1 MDHSYTRRREGGPP
15 GGPGGFGGFSGY
27 GGGGGGGGYG
37 GGGGGPG
44 GYGGG
49 GGPGGFSGGGG
60 YGGYGGG
67 GGPPGGPRRRFRD
80 YDPEEYAPRRKIHGQ
95 RPVDVYSPAI
105 QHVLTRLVPRRT
117 PYSYHVAPHEYYT
130 KDLVAASVTHYNPST
145 ALCTQWVNTSYHP
158 DSKGGRIRTPLYGLQ
173 WSPSGRR
180 LLCSTGRGEFVLF
193 NGQSFGVE
201 VKTVAHEDNRP
212 CRAIAWGR
220 RHDLILSGD
229 DAGKLKMWMSNFV
242 FMAEVDTSHRAVREI
257 TWAPLELKFCTAGQ
271 DGSARVW
278 DTNAVGSAH
287 TSAAS
292 AAADG
297 TERGVL
303 EEVKLEGH
311 GGDVTTAHWHPYRAL
326 IATGSQDTQCRL
338 WDPRTASRGS
348 IAALHGHSQTLTCV
362 RWHPDGRTLLSASK
376 DGTVKLWDIRKTQPE
391 VRRFTGH
398 TDAVDKVDWH
408 PTVSDLFA
416 STGADGSIL
425 YWMVAEG
432 DGSMVHGVEEVSR
445 DAAAIEAAHEKFR
458 DKPNPVH
465 CVAWSPLGN
474 MLASSG
480 HEVKYW
486 TRNKPGALE
495 EKERGGESDI
505 LDEQGHAM
513 A

>member
-1 MDHSYTRRREGGPP
+1 MDRGYPRRREGGA
-15 GGPGGFGGFSGY
+15 GFGVSGLS
-27 GGGGGGGGYG
+27 GGGDFSADF
-37 GGGGGPG
+37 GGGPANG
-44 GYGGG
+44 
-49 GGPGGFSGGGG
+49 
-60 YGGYGGG
+60 
-67 GGPPGGPRRRFRD
+67 PGGPRRRFRSD
-80 YDPEEYAPRRKIHGQ
+80 FDPEEYAPRRKLHGQ
-95 RPVDVYSPAI
+95 RPVDFYSPAI
-105 QHVLTRLVPRRT
+105 QHVLTRLVPRST
-117 PYSYHVAPHEYYT
+117 PYSYHVAPHEYHT
-130 KDLVAASVTHYNPST
+130 KDLVTASVTNYNAST

-158 DSKGGRIRTPLYGLQ
+158 DSKGGRIRTPLYALQ
-173 WSPSGRR
+173 WSASGRR
-180 LLCSTGRGEFVLF
+180 LLCSTGRGEFLLF

-229 DAGKLKMWMSNFV
+229 DAGRLKMWMSNFV
-242 FMAEVDTSHRAVREI
+242 FMSEVDTSHRAVREI
-257 TWAPLELKFCTAGQ
+257 SWAPLELKFCTAGQ
-271 DGSARVW
+271 DGSAKVW
-278 DTNAVGSAH
+278 DTNTVGAH
-287 TSAAS
+287 TAT
-292 AAADG
+292 
-297 TERGVL
+297 TEANEGNQAVL

-348 IAALHGHSQTLTCV
+348 IAALHGHSQALTCV

-376 DGTVKLWDIRKTQPE
+376 DGTIKLWDIRKTQPE
-391 VRRFTGH
+391 VKRFTGH
-398 TDAVDKVDWH
+398 LDAVDKVDWH

-416 STGADGSIL
+416 STGADGSVM

-432 DGSMVHGVEEVSR
+432 DGTVTHGVEEVIHE
-445 DAAAIEAAHEKFR
+445 AAIIEAAHDKFR

-474 MLASSG
+474 ILVSSG

-495 EKERGGESDI
+495 EKERGVESDI
-505 LDEQGHAM
+505 LDEQSHAM

>member
-1 MDHSYTRRREGGPP
+1 MAIIGSMDRGGGYPRRGGGFGFGFGYNGGPSGRGGGGHFSSNDGVGGPP
-15 GGPGGFGGFSGY
+15 GA
-27 GGGGGGGGYG
+27 
-37 GGGGGPG
+37 
-44 GYGGG
+44 
-49 GGPGGFSGGGG
+49 
-60 YGGYGGG
+60 
-67 GGPPGGPRRRFRD
+67 PRRRFRSD
-80 YDPEEYAPRRKIHGQ
+80 FDPEEYAPRRKIHGQ
-95 RPVDVYSPAI
+95 RPVDFYSPAI
-105 QHVLTRLVPRRT
+105 QHVLTRLVPRKS

-130 KDLVAASVTHYNPST
+130 KDLVNASVTNYNPST

-158 DSKGGRIRTPLYGLQ
+158 DSKGGRVRTPLYDLQ

-180 LLCSTGRGEFVLF
+180 LLCSTGRGEFLLF

-242 FMAEVDTSHRAVREI
+242 FMSEIDTSHRAVREI
-257 TWAPLELKFCTAGQ
+257 SWAPLELKFCTAGQ
-271 DGSARVW
+271 DGSAKVW
-278 DTNAVGSAH
+278 DTNTVGAH
-287 TSAAS
+287 AATSAGDAPM
-292 AAADG
+292 AM
-297 TERGVL
+297 

-311 GGDVTTAHWHPYRAL
+311 GGDVTTTHWHPYRSL

-338 WDPRTASRGS
+338 WDPRTASRNS
-348 IAALHGHSQTLTCV
+348 IAALYGHSQALTCV

-391 VRRFTGH
+391 VKRFTGH
-398 TDAVDKVDWH
+398 VDAVDKVDWH

-416 STGADGSIL
+416 STGADGSIM

-432 DGSMVHGVEEVSR
+432 DGTVTDGVEEVTR
-445 DAAAIEAAHEKFR
+445 DAAAVEAAHDKFR

-474 MLASSG
+474 LLASSG

-495 EKERGGESDI
+495 EKERGVEKDI
-505 LDEQGHAM
+505 LDDEGGTVV
-513 A
+513 